1 VWFALACLLG
11 PCLAVST
18 PAPTAAGAERGGVP
32 ETTVGIE
39 GVYFARVHGPALVAK
54 PVDESGPLVLR
65 VADVAEDE
73 NSAIYELRF
82 IGTRP
87 GEYDLGDFL
96 VRADGQPITG
106 VDPMPVVIGELL
118 PPDHQ
123 GELEGLARPR
133 VSPWWQY
140 RLLMAG
146 AALLWLALP
155 AWLIVRRIVRRG
167 TEPPI
172 IRTADA
178 TLADQLRPLVETAV
192 AGALSSA
199 DQARLELL
207 LIAHWRERLDLT
219 DCPAAEA
226 LDEMRRRRE
235 SGELLRQLERWL
247 YHPPGRFNVDVAA
260 ILKPYRAFAP
270 VDEDP
275 VLREGVAP

>member
-1 VWFALACLLG
+1 V
-11 PCLAVST
+11 AVHS
-18 PAPTAAGAERGGVP
+18 GVP

-39 GVYFARVHGPALVAK
+39 GVYYARVRGPALEAK
-54 PVDESGPLVLR
+54 PVDESGPVVLR
-65 VADVAEDE
+65 VADVTEDE

-82 IGTRP
+82 IGTLP
-87 GEYDLGDFL
+87 GSYDLLDFL

-106 VDPMPVVIGELL
+106 LDPMPVVIGELL

-133 VSPWWQY
+133 VRPWWRY
-140 RLLMAG
+140 RLLLAG
-146 AALLWLALP
+146 AALSWLVLP
-155 AWLIVRRIVRRG
+155 AWLIVRRIVRRRA
-167 TEPPI
+167 EPRV
-172 IRTADA
+172 IRTADP
-178 TLADQLRPLVETAV
+178 TLADQLRPLVEAAV
-192 AGALSSA
+192 AGQLSSA

-226 LDEMRRRRE
+226 LAQMRRRGE

-247 YHPPGRFNVDVAA
+247 HHPPGRFNVDVAA

-270 VDEDP
+270 VDEDHVP
-275 VLREGVAP
+275 REEVAT